1 MTTPQNC
8 ADCGTRAEP
17 GQSFCDACGAVLSW
31 TDRPSG
37 GSGPRAGAAGT
48 PEASRPARA
57 SEPAG
62 EPEAG
67 RPARTSEPAR
77 VSGTTGTT
85 GPAGVSRASEPTAH
99 ARPDGEPGSASSPEP
114 GWDAFARPD
123 GGTGLA
129 PTARDRLGTGTA
141 TTHQGATRTA
151 STGPRTSDR
160 ATDPATAEAAAPDA
174 ASARHGE
181 RPGTPGATAHP
192 DTASG
197 SGASPHHDTT
207 GPGTPSPT
215 DRFPDDTAPTEPVP
229 PVAQSQHPADP
240 DADTHGMTDRARS
253 LLIPVGDPEPRPD
266 PHPSVT
272 PVLPGRPEPQRPQ
285 SVRAPGQEHGADGGA
300 PCPWCATRNR
310 PERHFCARCAMP
322 MTGDG
327 PAGPLRLPWWRRLF
341 GSQEAPWAG
350 DRPRLRRAFDR
361 VLTWLGIVIVLSL
374 LVVLVINIPQGIQA
388 TRDHFAKRA
397 EVSPDRYA
405 ASRYFPGHKP
415 DLAFDKLNDTW
426 WGPGVSE
433 SGKGQWVEAR
443 FDQPTRLLDLII
455 TPGVSVRPDKL
466 RESALPHRLEATIT
480 GADGKKTTRQ
490 ITLDQG
496 AGPQRRSFRVGEVT
510 AVRFTIESA
519 HGISGEKQVA
529 IAEIEFFGPSSA
541 NSG

>member
-31 TDRPSG
+31 TDRPA
-37 GSGPRAGAAGT
+37 GSTGPRAGASGPPAPGRAAERSGPSRTSESAGEPGST
-48 PEASRPARA
+48 GPARA

-62 EPEAG
+62 G
-67 RPARTSEPAR
+67 S
-77 VSGTTGTT
+77 GTT
-85 GPAGVSRASEPTAH
+85 GPAGGSRASAPAGH
-99 ARPDGEPGSASSPEP
+99 ARPDGEPGGASSPSPEP

-129 PTARDRLGTGTA
+129 RTPRERLGTGTA
-141 TTHQGATRTA
+141 THQGATRTA
-151 STGPRTSDR
+151 ATTPRAS
-160 ATDPATAEAAAPDA
+160 DPAPDEGA
-174 ASARHGE
+174 ASSRHGDH
-181 RPGTPGATAHP
+181 PGTPGTTVPSPGTHARP
-192 DTASG
+192 DTTA
-197 SGASPHHDTT
+197 TT
-207 GPGTPSPT
+207 PP
-215 DRFPDDTAPTEPVP
+215 PDETAPTEPIP
-229 PVAQSQHPADP
+229 PATRTPHHPADADTGSGP
-240 DADTHGMTDRARS
+240 DTHGMTDRARR
-253 LLIPVGDPEPRPD
+253 LLIPVGEPEPQPD
-266 PHPSVT
+266 PHPYVA

-285 SVRAPGQEHGADGGA
+285 AVRAPGQEHGMDGGA

-322 MTGDG
+322 MAGDG
-327 PAGPLRLPWWRRLF
+327 PAGPIRLPWWRRLGPF

-361 VLTWLGIVIVLSL
+361 VLSWLGIVIVLSL

-388 TRDHFAKRA
+388 TRDHFTKRA

-443 FDQPTRLLDLII
+443 FDRPTRLLDLII
-455 TPGVSVRPDKL
+455 TPGVSIRPDKL

-496 AGPQRRSFRVGEVT
+496 AGPQRRAFRVGEVT

-519 HGISGEKQVA
+519 HGISAKKQVA

-541 NSG
+541 NSA

>member
-31 TDRPSG
+31 TDRPAG

-77 VSGTTGTT
+77 VSGTTGPT
-85 GPAGVSRASEPTAH
+85 GGSRASEPTGR
-99 ARPDGEPGSASSPEP
+99 ARPDSEPGGASSPEP

-129 PTARDRLGTGTA
+129 PTARDRLATGTA
-141 TTHQGATRTA
+141 THQGATRTA
-151 STGPRTSDR
+151 ATTPGTSGPAPD
-160 ATDPATAEAAAPDA
+160 EAAPWQGD
-174 ASARHGE
+174 H
-181 RPGTPGATAHP
+181 PGTTAPSPGTHARSDATAHP

-197 SGASPHHDTT
+197 PEATPHHDA
-207 GPGTPSPT
+207 GPGAPST
-215 DRFPDDTAPTEPVP
+215 ADRFPDDTAPTEPVP
-229 PVAQSQHPADP
+229 PVTQSPRPADT

-266 PHPSVT
+266 PQPSVT

-285 SVRAPGQEHGADGGA
+285 AVRAPGQEHGMDGGA

-322 MTGDG
+322 MAGDG

-341 GSQEAPWAG
+341 GSQETPWAG
-350 DRPRLRRAFDR
+350 DRPRLRRTFDR
-361 VLTWLGIVIVLSL
+361 VLSWLGIVIVLSL
-374 LVVLVINIPQGIQA
+374 LIYLVINIPQGVQA

-397 EVSPDRYA
+397 PASPDRYTS
-405 ASRYFPGHKP
+405 SRFYPGHKP

-426 WGPGVSE
+426 WGPGVAQ
-433 SGKGQWVEAR
+433 SGEGQWIEAH
-443 FDQPTRLLDLII
+443 FDTPTRLLDLII
-455 TPGVSVRPDKL
+455 TPGVSTRADKL
-466 RESALPHRLEATIT
+466 RESALPHRVTATIT

-490 ITLDQG
+490 LTLDQG
-496 AGPQRRSFRVGEVT
+496 AGPQRRAFRVGEVS
-510 AVRFTIESA
+510 AVRFTIDSA
-519 HGISGEKQVA
+519 YGISAKKQVA

-541 NSG
+541 NSS